1 MLSLR
6 FPQFLRREKLTV
18 HLHALCWNEARLLPY
33 FFRHYD
39 PVVDRYFVY
48 DNRSTDGSLE
58 LLERHP
64 RVVLGTFE
72 FGESFVRAATEHYN
86 QCWKQSRGQADWVFI
101 VNIDEHLYHPHLM
114 EYLRACK
121 RHGVTVILP
130 EGYNMISDT
139 FPTTAKPLW
148 KTIRYGARDPIW
160 DKAEF
165 FDPNRIEE
173 INFVE
178 GRHTAS
184 PSGEVVYPRTV
195 RTKLLHFKYL
205 GADYLV
211 GRHAELA
218 SKIPSEDFAKGW
230 AYQYMW
236 DRERNLEELQRCRAN
251 AVRVV

>member
-1 MLSLR
+1 MSDNV
-6 FPQFLRREKLTV
+6 TV

-39 PVVDRYFVY
+39 QVVDRYFVY
-48 DNRSTDGSLE
+48 DNGSTDGSLE
-58 LLERHP
+58 LLKQNP
-64 RVVLGTFE
+64 RVVLGTFDA
-72 FGESFVRAATEHYN
+72 GESFVHAAMQHYN

-101 VNIDEHLYHPHLM
+101 VNIDEHLYHPCLM
-114 EYLRACK
+114 EYLRACT

-130 EGYNMISDT
+130 EGYNMISDA
-139 FPTTAKPLW
+139 FPTTSEPLW

-173 INFVE
+173 INFRE
-178 GRHTAS
+178 GRHSVS
-184 PSGEVVYPRTV
+184 PSGDVTYPRSV

-211 GRHAELA
+211 ERHAELA
-218 SKIPSEDFAKGW
+218 SKIPSQDLARGW
-230 AYQYMW
+230 AYQYTW
-236 DRERNLEELQRCRAN
+236 DRERNLEELQRCRTN
-251 AVRVV
+251 AVCVV